1 MRKLGLG
8 TGALVGALLT
18 ASLMGILYLGR
29 QLFGFPFVP
38 YELFN
43 WLARVLPGNLVTF
56 GIDLMID
63 TMLFLG
69 ISVVDTAKTA
79 ERVMAIVQFL
89 AGGALA
95 GAVYFAVMN
104 YRQVKAS
111 LFSGLIMGAL
121 FSFPMI
127 ATSMV
132 ITQSTVSPFINLL
145 WLLAIFLAWG
155 AVLSLVYG
163 RLKSIDDTA
172 AAIEVAAAAPVPAES
187 SEDEAVTPDIAEPA
201 SVEKIGRRQF
211 LIRLGAATATVTVV
225 SGGLGVI
232 LASAERRRLEQAL
245 EGSMAHNTTEGD
257 GRSPFP
263 NANDPVVP
271 VPGTRPEYTPIKDHY
286 KVFLETEPTVID
298 SATWV
303 LPITGLVDNPLML
316 TINDFRDN
324 YEPRDQYVTLTC
336 ISGRVGTGLIGTT
349 LWTGAGAQEVLAD
362 AGLKENARYL
372 FISSGDGFFES
383 VDLDLINSDER
394 IMFCYAWD
402 GNILPID
409 HGHPLRIWI
418 PDRYGMKQPKWI
430 TSIEVTDE
438 YRDGYWVE
446 RNWDQVAQ
454 VKATSVIDTVA
465 VDHII
470 EDGDQQFVPIGG
482 IAYAGARGISAVEVR
497 VDGGSWEPAELRAPL
512 SETTWAIWR
521 YEWPFADGDHT
532 FEVRCREADGTP
544 QIEESNPARP
554 DGSSGIHSQDTSL

>member
-1 MRKLGLG
+1 MKKLSLG
-8 TGALVGALLT
+8 TGAIVGAFLT
-18 ASLMGILYLGR
+18 ASLMGILYLG
-29 QLFGFPFVP
+29 QQIFGLPFVP

-43 WLARVLPGNLVTF
+43 WLARVLPGDLVTF

-63 TMLFLG
+63 TMLFFG
-69 ISVVDTAKTA
+69 ISVADSAKTA
-79 ERVMAIVQFL
+79 ERIMAITQFL
-89 AGGALA
+89 AVGTIA
-95 GAVYFAVMN
+95 GVIYFAVMKL
-104 YRQVKAS
+104 RQVKAS
-111 LFSGLIMGAL
+111 LFSGLILGGL
-121 FSFPMI
+121 FGFPMI

-132 ITQSTVSPFINLL
+132 ITQSTVPAVINFV
-145 WLLAIFLAWG
+145 WLVAMFLAWG
-155 AVLSLVYG
+155 AALGLVYQ
-163 RLKSIDDTA
+163 RLEDIETA
-172 AAIEVAAAAPVPAES
+172 AV
-187 SEDEAVTPDIAEPA
+187 VTPAVSDVSTETPEEDDEISGAAEA
-201 SVEKIGRRQF
+201 NSVARIGRRQF

-232 LASAERRRLEQAL
+232 LASAERRRLEQSL
-245 EGSMAHNTTEGD
+245 DGSMAHSAEGN
-257 GRSPFP
+257 GQSPFP

-298 SATWV
+298 GSTWV

-316 TINDFRDN
+316 TLDDIREN

-349 LWTGAGAQEVLAD
+349 LWTGAGAQDVLAD
-362 AGLKENARYL
+362 AGLKDGARYL

-383 VDLDLINSDER
+383 VDLDLIKEDER
-394 IMFCYAWD
+394 IMFCYSWD
-402 GNILPID
+402 GNVLPYD

-438 YRDGYWVE
+438 YREGYWVE

-470 EDGDQQFVPIGG
+470 ENGEQRLVPIGG
-482 IAYAGARGISAVEVR
+482 IAYSGDRGISAVEVR
-497 VDGGSWEPAELRAPL
+497 VDGGPWEPAELRAPL
-512 SETTWAIWR
+512 SETTWVIWR
-521 YEWPFADGDHT
+521 YEWPFASGDHT

-544 QIEESNPARP
+544 QIEEATDARP
-554 DGSSGIHSQDTSL
+554 DGSSGIHSEEAAL

>member
-1 MRKLGLG
+1 MKKLSLG
-8 TGALVGALLT
+8 TGAIVGAFLT
-18 ASLMGILYLGR
+18 ASLMGILYLG
-29 QLFGFPFVP
+29 QQIFGLPFVP

-43 WLARVLPGNLVTF
+43 WLARVLPGDLVTF

-63 TMLFLG
+63 TMLFFG
-69 ISVVDTAKTA
+69 ISVADSAKTA
-79 ERVMAIVQFL
+79 ERIMAITQFL
-89 AGGALA
+89 AVGTIA
-95 GAVYFAVMN
+95 GVIYFAVMKL
-104 YRQVKAS
+104 RQVKAS
-111 LFSGLIMGAL
+111 LFSGLILGGL
-121 FSFPMI
+121 FGFPMI

-132 ITQSTVSPFINLL
+132 ITQSTVPAVINFV
-145 WLLAIFLAWG
+145 WLVAMFLAWG
-155 AVLSLVYG
+155 AALGLVYQ
-163 RLKSIDDTA
+163 RLEDIETA
-172 AAIEVAAAAPVPAES
+172 AV
-187 SEDEAVTPDIAEPA
+187 VTPAVSDVSTETPEEDDEISGAAEA
-201 SVEKIGRRQF
+201 NSVARIGRRQF

-232 LASAERRRLEQAL
+232 LASAERRRLEQSL
-245 EGSMAHNTTEGD
+245 DGSMAHSAEGN
-257 GRSPFP
+257 GQSPFP

-298 SATWV
+298 GSTWV

-316 TINDFRDN
+316 TLDDIREN

-349 LWTGAGAQEVLAD
+349 LWTGAGAQDVLAD
-362 AGLKENARYL
+362 AGLKDGARYL

-383 VDLDLINSDER
+383 VDLDLIKEDER
-394 IMFCYAWD
+394 IMFCYSWD
-402 GNILPID
+402 GNVLPYD

-438 YRDGYWVE
+438 YREGYWVE

-470 EDGDQQFVPIGG
+470 ENGEQRLVPIGG
-482 IAYAGARGISAVEVR
+482 IAYSGDRGISAVEVR
-497 VDGGSWEPAELRAPL
+497 VDGGPWEPAELRAPL
-512 SETTWAIWR
+512 SETSWVIWR
-521 YEWPFADGDHT
+521 YEWPFASGDHT

-544 QIEESNPARP
+544 QIEEATDARP
-554 DGSSGIHSQDTSL
+554 DGSSGIHSEEAAL